1 MFLFGLKLALI
12 PFVQM
17 TQHANLAAMIEAAR
31 RTEAGFNLSMSKT
44 GISTSELPAKNYI
57 TPTPLAVEMSH
68 EKTNKD
74 LDNLAQQIQQ
84 LTLNYAN
91 LSSALMANAP
101 MPPRERTNNTNN
113 NNREECT
120 TYYPQQRNN
129 RRPADVTCYA
139 CRKLEHYV
147 RDCHT

>member
-1 MFLFGLKLALI
+1 
-12 PFVQM
+12 M

-74 LDNLAQQIQQ
+74 LNNLAQQIQQ

-91 LSSALMANAP
+91 LSSALIANA
-101 MPPRERTNNTNN
+101 NLYSGGLIQLANSNTVNGN
-113 NNREECT
+113 ITAANSGNAGGSLF
-120 TYYPQQRNN
+120 QFG
-129 RRPADVTCYA
+129 
-139 CRKLEHYV
+139 KSG
-147 RDCHT
+147 

>member
-31 RTEAGFNLSMSKT
+31 RIEAGFNLSMSKT

-74 LDNLAQQIQQ
+74 LDNLAQQI
-84 LTLNYAN
+84 
-91 LSSALMANAP
+91 
-101 MPPRERTNNTNN
+101 
-113 NNREECT
+113 
-120 TYYPQQRNN
+120 
-129 RRPADVTCYA
+129 
-139 CRKLEHYV
+139 
-147 RDCHT
+147 